1 MLIAASLSGFE
12 NPNTHLVNRLRDERS
27 LITGGATGIG
37 LETAR
42 QFLREGVR
50 VAMTGRNPATL
61 DAAHGICVSA
71 AEPRG
76 VASKRER
83 R

>member
-1 MLIAASLSGFE
+1 MLIAASFSGFE
-12 NPNTHLVNRLRDERS
+12 NPNVHLVNRLRDERS
-27 LITGGATGIG
+27 LITGGTTGIG

-61 DAAHGICVSA
+61 DAARTEFEFLRANLGA
-71 AEPRG
+71 
-76 VASKRER
+76 
-83 R
+83 